1 MIDISLFLN
10 HSPSEWFS
18 STKKRRSKANFAPA
32 LVGVSLKD
40 LAKPSKINGLQAAG
54 KVLLF
59 KNNLKS
65 RIAPPE

>member
-1 MIDISLFLN
+1 MSVTMINEDYRSLG
-10 HSPSEWFS
+10 
-18 STKKRRSKANFAPA
+18 

>member
-1 MIDISLFLN
+1 MIFLPLKEKVLFSQEN
-10 HSPSEWFS
+10 
-18 STKKRRSKANFAPA
+18 STF

>member
-1 MIDISLFLN
+1 MTFFSAEN
-10 HSPSEWFS
+10 KKMSEQS
-18 STKKRRSKANFAPA
+18 ELCSDM
-32 LVGVSLKD
+32 VGVSLKD